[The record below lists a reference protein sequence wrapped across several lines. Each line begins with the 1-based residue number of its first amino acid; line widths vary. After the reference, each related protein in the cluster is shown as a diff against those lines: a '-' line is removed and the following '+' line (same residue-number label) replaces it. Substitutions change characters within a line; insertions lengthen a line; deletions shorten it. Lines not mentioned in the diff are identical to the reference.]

1 MKAYLGCDIG
11 RTRPENQDSVR
22 AESYPDGVLALVC
35 DGMGGMQN
43 GSAASKI
50 AVAAAEDFFRAAYDT
65 DLDAEA
71 ICEIFRECASDA
83 NRKVYQAAMLD
94 PHTCAELSIDD
105 IVSMCDDLFEAHKDW
120 MPAYH

>member
-1 MKAYLGCDIG
+1 M
-11 RTRPENQDSVR
+11 
-22 AESYPDGVLALVC
+22 LALVC

-71 ICEIFRECASDA
+71 ICEILRECASDA
-83 NRKVYQAAMLD
+83 NRKVYQAAMRCEMRGRMGTTLVG
-94 PHTCAELSIDD
+94 AFAR
-105 IVSMCDDLFEAHKDW
+105 DDLLCLVNIGDSRA
-120 MPAYH
+120 